1 MAPIL
6 LRSSKIVQLWERQ
19 MVSPMRRSAALS
31 VVADNCGA
39 NAPAAAGAS
48 VSERIRRLQAEAR
61 LLAQE
66 QIQALEDALLQIERL
81 SSEIA
86 EGGEVYPV
94 GVREIARRIAE
105 DCEARGNTI
114 QILAG
119 RR

>member
-1 MAPIL
+1 M
-6 LRSSKIVQLWERQ
+6 
-19 MVSPMRRSAALS
+19 SPPLS
-31 VVADNCGA
+31 VVADNSADKSKSRPG
-39 NAPAAAGAS
+39 GDL
-48 VSERIRRLQAEAR
+48 SERIRRLQAEAR

-66 QIQALEDALLQIERL
+66 QIQALEDALLHIERL

-86 EGGEVYPV
+86 DGGEVYPV

-114 QILAG
+114 QILTG